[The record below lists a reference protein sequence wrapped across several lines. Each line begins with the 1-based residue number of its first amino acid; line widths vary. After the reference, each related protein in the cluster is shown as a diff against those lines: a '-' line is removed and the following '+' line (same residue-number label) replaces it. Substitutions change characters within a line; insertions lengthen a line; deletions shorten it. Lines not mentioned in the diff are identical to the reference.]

1 MTVVMKGRVAVMGI
15 TYVEGQVK
23 GPKGKQA
30 AVKFLVDSGA
40 TYSVLPKAIW
50 QAVGLRPKRKMAFT
64 LADGTTIERAIAEAY
79 LILPQGE
86 AHTPVVLGED
96 GDQALLGVVTLE
108 ILGLVF
114 NPFDRTLQPMRMLLC

>member
-1 MTVVMKGRVAVMGI
+1 MGI
-15 TYVEGQVK
+15 TYIQGQVK
-23 GPKGKQA
+23 GPRGKEA
-30 AVKFLVDSGA
+30 DVKFLVDSGA
-40 TYSVLPKAIW
+40 TYSVLPKGVWERI
-50 QAVGLRPKRKMAFT
+50 GLKPKRRMTFT
-64 LADGTTIERAIAEAY
+64 LADGTTIERSISEVY
-79 LILPQGE
+79 VVLPQGE